1 MAENPSKTK
10 PIRDRRL
17 SPRDL
22 SISDVPERQCTAH
35 KRNGDRCKNAA
46 IRGGTVCG
54 YHGGNP
60 PAVKAK
66 ARLRLEMASDRLA
79 RQLLNMTT
87 DPNVA
92 DPVKLA
98 AIKDTLDRSGLAAK
112 TAVSV
117 EVGGKPFEMVF
128 DSIMAGPR
136 NAQPALA
143 IEGENAPAIEPDRE
157 ILGEFDDP
165 PDDDDEIAD
174 YPPGIQRGRESESTV
189 IDVEIVDAGYTDA
202 PMTIGSDTTT
212 PNDPDSSRSVDLG
225 ATPYPRPLGP
235 TGPTGSGLLSLQDAV
250 EAVAAM
256 RAREAARIRDMRR
269 R

>member
-1 MAENPSKTK
+1 MTENPSKTK

-17 SPRDL
+17 SPRDW

-98 AIKDTLDRSGLAAK
+98 TIKDALDRSGLAAK
-112 TAVSV
+112 NAVSV
-117 EVGGKPFEMVF
+117 EVGISKPFERVF

-136 NAQPALA
+136 DAQPALA
-143 IEGENAPAIEPDRE
+143 IEDESTPAIEPNGE

-165 PDDDDEIAD
+165 PPDEIED
-174 YPPGIQRGRESESTV
+174 DPPRFQREPEFDEIV
-189 IDVEIVDAGYTDA
+189 DVEIDAGYTD
-202 PMTIGSDTTT
+202 TIMSDHPTT
-212 PNDPDSSRSVDLG
+212 PGPGDSSASEPYSLG
-225 ATPYPRPLGP
+225 VGPLGMG
-235 TGPTGSGLLSLQDAV
+235 GPVGSGLMSLIDAT
-250 EAVAAM
+250 EAVAEM
-256 RAREAARIRDMRR
+256 RAREAAQAARTRDMRR

>member
-1 MAENPSKTK
+1 MTENPSKTK

-17 SPRDL
+17 SPRDW

-54 YHGGNP
+54 YHGGNA

-98 AIKDTLDRSGLAAK
+98 AIKDALDRSGLAAK
-112 TAVSV
+112 NAVSV
-117 EVGGKPFEMVF
+117 EVGITKPFERVF
-128 DSIMAGPR
+128 DSIIAGPR
-136 NAQPALA
+136 DAQTSALA
-143 IEGENAPAIEPDRE
+143 IEDENAPAIESETARSWESLTIPRLTTKSKT
-157 ILGEFDDP
+157 I
-165 PDDDDEIAD
+165 
-174 YPPGIQRGRESESTV
+174 RRES
-189 IDVEIVDAGYTDA
+189 
-202 PMTIGSDTTT
+202 
-212 PNDPDSSRSVDLG
+212 N
-225 ATPYPRPLGP
+225 
-235 TGPTGSGLLSLQDAV
+235 GSGN
-250 EAVAAM
+250 
-256 RAREAARIRDMRR
+256 RNPT
-269 R
+269 

>member
-1 MAENPSKTK
+1 MTENPSKAK

-17 SPRDL
+17 SPRDW

-46 IRGGTVCG
+46 IRGGNVCG
-54 YHGGNP
+54 YHGGNA

-79 RQLLNMTT
+79 RQLINMTS

-92 DPVKLA
+92 DSVKLA
-98 AIKDTLDRSGLAAK
+98 AIKDALDRSGLAAK
-112 TAVSV
+112 NAVSV
-117 EVGGKPFEMVF
+117 EVGISKRFERVF

-136 NAQPALA
+136 DAQPALA
-143 IEGENAPAIEPDRE
+143 IEDESAPAIEPNAE

-165 PDDDDEIAD
+165 PPEDEIED
-174 YPPGIQRGRESESTV
+174 DPPRIQHDWESESSV
-189 IDVEIVDAGYTDA
+189 IDVEIVAAQYTDEIMSESPGTA
-202 PMTIGSDTTT
+202 YPDQDQIDLSGDPGFT
-212 PNDPDSSRSVDLG
+212 PG
-225 ATPYPRPLGP
+225 PLGLG
-235 TGPTGSGLLSLQDAV
+235 GPVGSGLMPLSDAV
-250 EAVAAM
+250 EAAAEM
-256 RAREAARIRDMRR
+256 RAREAARLRNMRR

>member
-1 MAENPSKTK
+1 MTENPSTTK

-17 SPRDL
+17 SPRDW

-46 IRGGTVCG
+46 IRGSNVCG
-54 YHGGNP
+54 YHGGNA

-79 RQLLNMTT
+79 RELLNMTT

-98 AIKDTLDRSGLAAK
+98 AIKDALDRSGLAAK
-112 TAVSV
+112 NAVSV
-117 EVGGKPFEMVF
+117 EVGISKPFERVF

-136 NAQPALA
+136 DLENPAALA
-143 IEGENAPAIEPDRE
+143 DESDSAAIEAGADSE
-157 ILGEFDDP
+157 IVGEI
-165 PDDDDEIAD
+165 DDDSYDD
-174 YPPGIQRGRESESTV
+174 LSRIQQQESESESDDV
-189 IDVEIVDAGYTDA
+189 IDVEIMSETSGVV
-202 PMTIGSDTTT
+202 T
-212 PNDPDSSRSVDLG
+212 PDDGDSSASEPYNPGVGPIGLG
-225 ATPYPRPLGP
+225 GP
-235 TGPTGSGLLSLQDAV
+235 VGSGLMSLSDAV
-250 EAVAAM
+250 EAQAAM
-256 RAREAARIRDMRR
+256 RAREAARQRNMRR

>member
-1 MAENPSKTK
+1 MTAAQNNPDDDPSKAK

-17 SPRDL
+17 SPRDW

-54 YHGGNP
+54 YHGGNA

-79 RQLLNMTT
+79 RQLLRMTT

-98 AIKDTLDRSGLAAK
+98 AIKDALDRSGIQAK

-117 EVGGKPFEMVF
+117 EVTTKPYELVF
-128 DSIMAGPR
+128 DRIGSAPR
-136 NAQPALA
+136 EP
-143 IEGENAPAIEPDRE
+143 APAIESTSVEDYSDNQLSGSVDSYQFPDE
-157 ILGEFDDP
+157 IEDDP
-165 PDDDDEIAD
+165 DEIDA
-174 YPPGIQRGRESESTV
+174 EV
-189 IDVEIVDAGYTDA
+189 IDVEEDDSAGTDI
-202 PMTIGSDTTT
+202 PDQGGSSASGQLGRL
-212 PNDPDSSRSVDLG
+212 PVLSALPDLRVQ
-225 ATPYPRPLGP
+225 A
-235 TGPTGSGLLSLQDAV
+235 
-250 EAVAAM
+250 
-256 RAREAARIRDMRR
+256 
-269 R
+269 

>member
-1 MAENPSKTK
+1 MGQSTAGDKRRRTHRRPNPSEIAGSV
-10 PIRDRRL
+10 PDW
-17 SPRDL
+17 

-35 KRNGDRCKNAA
+35 KRNGDRWKNAA

-54 YHGGNP
+54 YHGGRA

-117 EVGGKPFEMVF
+117 EVGGKPLEMVF
-128 DSIMAGPR
+128 DSIMG
-136 NAQPALA
+136 
-143 IEGENAPAIEPDRE
+143 DRE
-157 ILGEFDDP
+157 TPSP
-165 PDDDDEIAD
+165 PWRLRVRTPRQSNRTARSWESLTIR
-174 YPPGIQRGRESESTV
+174 PTTTRSPTIRRESNGGGNRNPPLSTLRSWTL
-189 IDVEIVDAGYTDA
+189 G
-202 PMTIGSDTTT
+202 T
-212 PNDPDSSRSVDLG
+212 PR
-225 ATPYPRPLGP
+225 RP
-235 TGPTGSGLLSLQDAV
+235 
-250 EAVAAM
+250 
-256 RAREAARIRDMRR
+256 
-269 R
+269 

>member
-1 MAENPSKTK
+1 MTENPSKTK

-17 SPRDL
+17 SPRDW

-54 YHGGNP
+54 YHGGNA

-98 AIKDTLDRSGLAAK
+98 AIKDALDSSGLAAK

-117 EVGGKPFEMVF
+117 EVG
-128 DSIMAGPR
+128 
-136 NAQPALA
+136 
-143 IEGENAPAIEPDRE
+143 
-157 ILGEFDDP
+157 
-165 PDDDDEIAD
+165 
-174 YPPGIQRGRESESTV
+174 
-189 IDVEIVDAGYTDA
+189 VET
-202 PMTIGSDTTT
+202 
-212 PNDPDSSRSVDLG
+212 L
-225 ATPYPRPLGP
+225 
-235 TGPTGSGLLSLQDAV
+235 
-250 EAVAAM
+250 
-256 RAREAARIRDMRR
+256 
-269 R
+269 